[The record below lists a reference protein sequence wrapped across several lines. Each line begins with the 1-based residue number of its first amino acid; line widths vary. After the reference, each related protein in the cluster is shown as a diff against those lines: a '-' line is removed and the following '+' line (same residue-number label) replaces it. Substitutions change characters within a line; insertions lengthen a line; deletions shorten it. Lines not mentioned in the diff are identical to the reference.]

1 MGPEIRPEIIVF
13 IHFENILSIL
23 LEIYYTSKPI
33 FPQDPKCAKKFEI
46 VPFFGEYSFPDL
58 ICLRTWHIFK
68 KKNLERIMDL
78 EEIKRIYAIVPP
90 VKYFMYLKKHRNNN
104 ITRHPTIDFSFSMHS
119 TEPSLKLRVDDAI
132 HESFFPCGMSRM
144 PGAEYEILDH
154 GERDILVFCYDPQYL
169 PYFQEHKLSPEQPIW
184 HYSADSIIQK
194 TISEILEVSS
204 KIAETGQADQFD
216 LLAISLLAATRSS
229 QKNQVDDQFH
239 RNIIQKIES
248 QMLFNYPDHRSLME
262 IIENSGLSRR
272 SFFRYW
278 KLYHKETPHEFM
290 RNCVLSDAEQMLK
303 ETSLSISEISGRL
316 GFQNPSHFFVMFKK
330 YTGMSPLQF
339 RKTAAKDGGR

>member
-1 MGPEIRPEIIVF
+1 MAYI
-13 IHFENILSIL
+13 
-23 LEIYYTSKPI
+23 
-33 FPQDPKCAKKFEI
+33 Q
-46 VPFFGEYSFPDL
+46 
-58 ICLRTWHIFK
+58 
-68 KKNLERIMDL
+68 KKNQEWIMDL
-78 EEIKRIYAIVPP
+78 DKIERIYAIVPP

-104 ITRHPTIDFSFSMHS
+104 ITRHHTIDFSFSMHS

-204 KIAETGQADQFD
+204 KIAETGQADLFD

-262 IIENSGLSRR
+262 IVRNSGLSRR

-278 KLYHKETPHEFM
+278 KLYHQETPHEFM

-303 ETSLSISEISGRL
+303 ETSLSIREISVRL

-339 RKTAAKDGGR
+339 RKSMAKDSSL